1 MTSASRIITVG
12 VICLLG
18 CSAIAGPFATQVVS
32 YANLGDSPYDDPSV
46 ALGQPTL
53 TLYDSWGDETVAIS
67 MVYGAWTADAVV
79 SIKDGGHLAVK
90 FDQPITNNTLNPY
103 GADFIVFGNSFFTG
117 KSGWVDG
124 STDMAA
130 YQINSSGAIFGQGT
144 GMTVSVSQ
152 DGQTWHT
159 FESPLAGIYWPT
171 QAFTRWDVS
180 AGAWDQ
186 SCVSDFT
193 LPMNPNLMGEQFG
206 NLTVAEAL
214 ALYGGSGGG
223 TSFDIGALGLDWI
236 QYVRVEG
243 KGNVDAFAAVSPVPE
258 PATIVIMLIGSA
270 GVFISRRRRSM

>member
-1 MTSASRIITVG
+1 MRSALKIIVVG

-18 CSAIAGPFATQVVS
+18 CNVLAGPFATQVVS
-32 YANLGDSPYDDPSV
+32 YANLGDSPYDSPDV
-46 ALGQPTL
+46 ALGQPAL
-53 TLYDSWGDETVAIS
+53 TLYDSWGNETVGIS
-67 MVYGAWTADAVV
+67 MVYGAWTEDAVV
-79 SIKDGGHLAVK
+79 SLKDGGHLAVK
-90 FDQPITNNTLNPY
+90 FDQPITNNPLNPY
-103 GADFIVFGNSFFTG
+103 GLDFTVFGNSFFTG

-130 YQINSSGAIFGQGT
+130 YQINSSGAVFGQGT

-171 QAFTRWDVS
+171 QAFSRWDIA

-186 SCVSDFT
+186 TSVSDFT
-193 LPMNPNLMGEQFG
+193 KPMNPNLMGEQFG

-214 ALYGGSGGG
+214 GLYEGSGGG
-223 TSFDIGALGLDWI
+223 RSFDIGALGLDWI

-258 PATIVIMLIGSA
+258 PATIVILLIGGA
-270 GVFISRRRRSM
+270 GMLVSRRRK

>member
-1 MTSASRIITVG
+1 MRSVLKIVVVS

-18 CSAIAGPFATQVVS
+18 CNAFAGPFATQVVS
-32 YANLGDSPYDDPSV
+32 SANLGDAPYNNPSV
-46 ALGQPTL
+46 ALGQPAL
-53 TLYDSWGDETVAIS
+53 TIFDSWGNETVGVS
-67 MVYGAWTADAVV
+67 MVYGAWTEDAVV

-90 FDQPITNNTLNPY
+90 FDQPITNDPLHPF
-103 GADFIVFGNSFFTG
+103 GLDFTVFGNSFFSG

-130 YQINSSGAIFGQGT
+130 YQINSSGAVFGQGA

-159 FESPLAGIYWPT
+159 FASPVACIYWPT
-171 QAFTRWDVS
+171 QAFSRWGIA

-186 SCVSDFT
+186 TSVSDFT
-193 LPMNPNLMGEQFG
+193 KPMNPTLTPEQFG

-214 ALYGGSGGG
+214 ALYDGSGGG

-243 KGNVDAFAAVSPVPE
+243 KGNIDAFAAVSPVPE
-258 PATIVIMLIGSA
+258 PATLVIMLIGGA
-270 GVFISRRRRSM
+270 GLLVSRRRK